1 MGWETVI
8 VWVVMTYLS
17 YVMAPKPQDA
27 PAANLEDS
35 DIPMAD
41 EGVEIPVVFGTRD
54 ISGANVVWY
63 GDIKTTPIKSSG
75 GKK

>member
-1 MGWETVI
+1 MPWVQI
-8 VWVVMTYLS
+8 AVWVVMTYLS
-17 YVMAPKPQDA
+17 YVLAPKPQDA
-27 PAANLEDS
+27 VAGNLDDGNVPIAE
-35 DIPMAD
+35 

-63 GDIKTTPIKSSG
+63 GDVRTTPIKSSG